1 VRLHRPDW
9 RRLAS
14 ATAHGLWVRLPALAA
29 GAAAAIPV
37 IDSTV
42 KAVHA
47 GWVPDGDDGII
58 TTRAWDVLSSH
69 TPLVGQYSEAGLV
82 IHGQVMHSPGPML
95 YWLLAVPARFGSV
108 TSIAVTMGVVNSLAI
123 IGCVLLARRRGG
135 TVLMLAAAVGIALM
149 SQSLPTEAM
158 HDVWNPAAGLFPF
171 LLLMFLAWSLACGD
185 HRLLPLTVLI
195 ASFVTQTH
203 LMYAAPTAVLLAAG
217 CTGLMI
223 GRLRRRRANVDGRR
237 PPRRIWPWALA
248 ALVLAAACWTTPAI
262 DEFENN
268 PGNLTMIVR
277 TAEHHGRELGA
288 SVGWNAVVRSVGVR
302 PWWLHVPASEW
313 GRKAD
318 VRHASSTAAVDSAIG
333 ILAALALAG
342 LVGAWR
348 GRRDLAAGAAIG
360 LGLSGAIALEAA
372 ANPAAQLLAETL
384 GYTMWWGSELGFWVW
399 LMLAWA
405 LWLGLGAAR
414 RAGLR
419 ALRRRRGGGRAA
431 PAWLPR
437 LAAALTTLL
446 ALLGIAAV
454 GFAVAHTA
462 KPDSHVYE
470 YRPTRALAAG
480 IERVVPKG
488 VAIAYRFG
496 PLGLGTQPM
505 EPAIRFLLVRHGDRP
520 LARGSYPRLGSY
532 YEPDG
537 RRVQWVVDLR
547 DGVAPQAGMTLAAR
561 VRFASP
567 WREEVVSAW
576 VARSRA

>member
-1 VRLHRPDW
+1 
-9 RRLAS
+9 
-14 ATAHGLWVRLPALAA
+14 
-29 GAAAAIPV
+29 
-37 IDSTV
+37 
-42 KAVHA
+42 
-47 GWVPDGDDGII
+47 
-58 TTRAWDVLSSH
+58 
-69 TPLVGQYSEAGLV
+69 
-82 IHGQVMHSPGPML
+82 
-95 YWLLAVPARFGSV
+95 
-108 TSIAVTMGVVNSLAI
+108 
-123 IGCVLLARRRGG
+123 
-135 TVLMLAAAVGIALM
+135 
-149 SQSLPTEAM
+149 
-158 HDVWNPAAGLFPF
+158 VWNPAAGLFPF

-185 HRLLPLTVLI
+185 HRLLPLTALV

-203 LMYAAPTAVLLAAG
+203 LMYAAPTAVLLAVG
-217 CTGLMI
+217 CGGLLI
-223 GRLRRRRANVDGRR
+223 GRLRGRR
-237 PPRRIWPWALA
+237 PAAGRQRLQGRIWPWALA
-248 ALVLAAACWTTPAI
+248 ALVLAAACWTAPAI
-262 DEFENN
+262 DELEHN

-288 SVGWNAVVRSVGVR
+288 SVGWNAVVRSVGVH

-313 GRKAD
+313 GRKGD
-318 VRHASSTAAVDSAIG
+318 VRHASSTAAVDSAIA

-342 LVGAWR
+342 VLGAWR

-414 RAGLR
+414 RAGVR
-419 ALRRRRGGGRAA
+419 ALRRRRGAGRVA
-431 PAWLPR
+431 PAWLPK
-437 LAAALTTLL
+437 LAGALTTLL
-446 ALLGIAAV
+446 ALLGIAVV
-454 GFAVAHTA
+454 GIAVAHTA

-480 IERVVPKG
+480 IERVLPKG
-488 VAIAYRFG
+488 VAVAYRFG

-537 RRVQWVVDLR
+537 RPVRWVVDLR
-547 DGVAPQAGMTLAAR
+547 DGVARQRGMTLAAR

-576 VARSRA
+576 VGRSRA